1 MIFTTNKKRLLKH
14 FRKDPVLFAYHMGDL
29 DDFFFPDCLWPA
41 IFDARGDIDDVL
53 LTYTGGDTPVLL
65 AFGRSD
71 RFDDLLREYLPIA
84 PKKFFCHF
92 QKQHHAILRE
102 FARETPLG
110 THLKMKLDEVQ
121 FAELCRSGPRRGG
134 WSRQSQCRDG
144 KHPDLRLDAVI
155 RLDPSHESQLRALY
169 AAAYP
174 DSYFTPRMLPT
185 GKFFGHLDNG
195 AIVAVAGVHV
205 VSDEYRIAALGNIA
219 THPDYRGRGLA
230 TLVTHRLTNELVSEG
245 KMVCLNVKADNAPA
259 IACYRKIGFAPVHEY
274 EEAVFELTG
283 TLRV

>member
-1 MIFTTNKKRLLKH
+1 MLIFTSDKKRLLRH
-14 FRKDPVLFAYHMGDL
+14 FRNDPVLFAYHAGDL
-29 DDFFFPDCLWPA
+29 DEFFFRDCLWPA
-41 IFDARGDIDDVL
+41 VFDVRGDLDDVL

-65 AFGRSD
+65 AFGLSD

-92 QKQHHAILRE
+92 QKQQLAMLRE

-110 THLKMKLDEVQ
+110 THLKMKLDEAR
-121 FAELCRSGPRRGG
+121 FAELRGKVGQNPSAVLPSTRRDDGRRSI
-134 WSRQSQCRDG
+134 
-144 KHPDLRLDAVI
+144 I
-155 RLDPSHESQLRALY
+155 RLDSSHESQLRALY

-174 DSYFTPRMLPT
+174 DSYFTPRMLET
-185 GKFFGHLDNG
+185 GKFFGTPDKG

-205 VSDEYRIAALGNIA
+205 VSHEHQIAALGNIA

-230 TLVTHRLTNELVSEG
+230 TLVTHRLVDELVSEG

-259 IACYRKIGFAPVHEY
+259 IACYKKLGFVPVHEY
-274 EEAVFELTG
+274 EEAEFELTG
-283 TLRV
+283 ALRE